1 MKSVFLLIVLMASV
15 CIGQTN
21 AKALKVVKHKSDWKV
36 YRLGIEIPK
45 SHFFRIVNDEYNRD
59 QSILHEKEFM
69 IKRFKL
75 SCFMCGN
82 SSLGLLSL
90 ASDNQQMVRYTIFG
104 YLATNLVKRFLK
116 VKTVD
121 VSFKEAQ
128 DLARGY
134 NDGLMGKAKIAI

>member
-1 MKSVFLLIVLMASV
+1 MKPVFLLIVLMASV
-15 CIGQTN
+15 CVAQTN

-36 YRLGIEIPK
+36 YRSGIEIPK

-69 IKRFKL
+69 TKRFKL

-104 YLATNLVKRFLK
+104 YLVTNLIKRFLK
-116 VKTVD
+116 VKAVD
-121 VSFKEAQ
+121 VSFEEAQ
-128 DLARGY
+128 DLARDY
-134 NDGLMGKAKIAI
+134 NDGLIGQAKIAI

>member
-1 MKSVFLLIVLMASV
+1 MKSGFLFLFLMTSF
-15 CIGQTN
+15 CMGQTN

-36 YRLGIEIPK
+36 YRSGIEIPK

-69 IKRFKL
+69 TKRFKL

-82 SSLGLLSL
+82 SRLGLLSL

-104 YLATNLVKRFLK
+104 YLVTNLIKRFLK
-116 VKTVD
+116 VKAVD
-121 VSFKEAQ
+121 VSFEEAQ
-128 DLARGY
+128 DLARDY
-134 NDGLMGKAKIAI
+134 NDGLMGQAKIAI

>member
-1 MKSVFLLIVLMASV
+1 MKSGFLFLFLMTSF
-15 CIGQTN
+15 CMGQTN

-36 YRLGIEIPK
+36 YRSGIEIPK

-69 IKRFKL
+69 TKRFKL

-104 YLATNLVKRFLK
+104 YLVTTLIKRFLK
-116 VKTVD
+116 VKAVD
-121 VSFKEAQ
+121 VSFEEAQ
-128 DLARGY
+128 DLARDY
-134 NDGLMGKAKIAI
+134 NDGLMGQAKIAI

>member
-1 MKSVFLLIVLMASV
+1 MKSGFLFLFLMTSF
-15 CIGQTN
+15 CMGQTN

-36 YRLGIEIPK
+36 YRSGIEIPK

-69 IKRFKL
+69 TKRFKL

-104 YLATNLVKRFLK
+104 YLVTNLIKRFLK
-116 VKTVD
+116 VKAVD
-121 VSFKEAQ
+121 VSFEEAQ
-128 DLARGY
+128 DLARDY
-134 NDGLMGKAKIAI
+134 NDGLIVQAKIAI

>member
-1 MKSVFLLIVLMASV
+1 MKSGFLFLFLMTSF
-15 CIGQTN
+15 CMGQTN

-36 YRLGIEIPK
+36 YRSGIEIPK

-69 IKRFKL
+69 TKRFKL

-104 YLATNLVKRFLK
+104 YLVTNLIKRFLK
-116 VKTVD
+116 VKAVD
-121 VSFKEAQ
+121 VSFEEAQ
-128 DLARGY
+128 DLARDY
-134 NDGLMGKAKIAI
+134 NDGLIGQAKIAI

>member
-1 MKSVFLLIVLMASV
+1 MKPVFLLIVLMASV
-15 CIGQTN
+15 CVAQTN

-36 YRLGIEIPK
+36 YRSGIEIPK

-69 IKRFKL
+69 TKRFKL

-82 SSLGLLSL
+82 SSLWFLSL

-104 YLATNLVKRFLK
+104 YLVTNLIKRFLK
-116 VKTVD
+116 VKAVD
-121 VSFKEAQ
+121 VSFEEAQ
-128 DLARGY
+128 DLARDY
-134 NDGLMGKAKIAI
+134 NDGLMGQAKIAI

>member
-1 MKSVFLLIVLMASV
+1 MKPVFLLIVLMASV
-15 CIGQTN
+15 CVAQTN

-36 YRLGIEIPK
+36 YRSGIEIPK

-104 YLATNLVKRFLK
+104 YLVTNLIKRFLK
-116 VKTVD
+116 VKAVD
-121 VSFKEAQ
+121 VSFEEAQ
-128 DLARGY
+128 DLARDY
-134 NDGLMGKAKIAI
+134 NDGLMGQAKIAI

>member
-1 MKSVFLLIVLMASV
+1 MKSVFLLIILMASV
-15 CIGQTN
+15 CVAQTN

-36 YRLGIEIPK
+36 YRSGTEIPK

-69 IKRFKL
+69 TKRFKL

-104 YLATNLVKRFLK
+104 YLVTNLIKRFLK

-121 VSFKEAQ
+121 VSFEEAQ
-128 DLARGY
+128 DLARDY
-134 NDGLMGKAKIAI
+134 NDGLIGQAKIAI

>member
-1 MKSVFLLIVLMASV
+1 MRSVFLLIVLLNSF
-15 CIGQTN
+15 CIAQTN

-36 YRLGIEIPK
+36 YRSGIEIPK

-69 IKRFKL
+69 TKRFKL

-104 YLATNLVKRFLK
+104 YLVTNLIKRFLK
-116 VKTVD
+116 VKAVD
-121 VSFKEAQ
+121 VSFEEAQ
-128 DLARGY
+128 DLARDY
-134 NDGLMGKAKIAI
+134 NDGLIGQAKIAI

>member
-1 MKSVFLLIVLMASV
+1 MKSVFLLIVLLASV
-15 CIGQTN
+15 CVGQTN
-21 AKALKVVKHKSDWKV
+21 AKSLKVVKHKSDWKV
-36 YRLGIEIPK
+36 YRSGIEIPK
-45 SHFFRIVNDEYNRD
+45 SHFFRIVNDENNRD

-69 IKRFKL
+69 TKRFKL

-104 YLATNLVKRFLK
+104 YLATSLFKRFLK

-121 VSFKEAQ
+121 VSFEEAQ
-128 DLARGY
+128 DLARDY
-134 NDGLMGKAKIAI
+134 NDGLMGQTKIAI

>member
-1 MKSVFLLIVLMASV
+1 MASV
-15 CIGQTN
+15 CVAQTN

-36 YRLGIEIPK
+36 YRSGIEIPK

-69 IKRFKL
+69 TKRFKL

-104 YLATNLVKRFLK
+104 YLVPNLIKRFLK
-116 VKTVD
+116 VKAVD
-121 VSFKEAQ
+121 VSFEEAQ
-128 DLARGY
+128 DLARDY
-134 NDGLMGKAKIAI
+134 NDGLMGQAKIAI

>member
-1 MKSVFLLIVLMASV
+1 MKSVFLSIVLMASV
-15 CIGQTN
+15 CLAQTN

-36 YRLGIEIPK
+36 YRSGIEIPK
-45 SHFFRIVNDEYNRD
+45 SHFFRIVNDENNRD

-69 IKRFKL
+69 TKRFKL

-90 ASDNQQMVRYTIFG
+90 GSDNQKMVRYTIFG
-104 YLATNLVKRFLK
+104 HLAINLIKRLLK

-121 VSFKEAQ
+121 VSFEEAQ
-128 DLARGY
+128 DLARDY
-134 NDGLMGKAKIAI
+134 NDGLVGQAKIAI

>member
-1 MKSVFLLIVLMASV
+1 MKSGFLFLFLMTSF
-15 CIGQTN
+15 CIAQTN

-36 YRLGIEIPK
+36 YRSGIEIPK

-69 IKRFKL
+69 TKRFKL

-90 ASDNQQMVRYTIFG
+90 ASDNQQMVRYTILG
-104 YLATNLVKRFLK
+104 YFATNLIKRLLK
-116 VKTVD
+116 VKAVD
-121 VSFKEAQ
+121 VSFEEAQ
-128 DLARGY
+128 DLAQDY
-134 NDGLMGKAKIAI
+134 NDGLMGQAKIAI

>member
-1 MKSVFLLIVLMASV
+1 MKSVFLFIVLMASV
-15 CIGQTN
+15 CVAQTN

-36 YRLGIEIPK
+36 YRSGIEIPK

-69 IKRFKL
+69 TKRFKL

-104 YLATNLVKRFLK
+104 YLVTNLIKRFLK
-116 VKTVD
+116 VKAVD
-121 VSFKEAQ
+121 VSFEEAQ
-128 DLARGY
+128 DLARDY
-134 NDGLMGKAKIAI
+134 NDGLIGQAKIAI

>member
-1 MKSVFLLIVLMASV
+1 MKSVFLLIGLITSV
-15 CIGQTN
+15 CVAQTN
-21 AKALKVVKHKSDWKV
+21 VKALKVVQHKSDWKV
-36 YRLGIEIPK
+36 YRSGIEIPK

-69 IKRFKL
+69 TKRFKL

-104 YLATNLVKRFLK
+104 YLAINLIKRILK
-116 VKTVD
+116 VETVD
-121 VSFKEAQ
+121 VSFEEAQ
-128 DLARGY
+128 DLARDY
-134 NDGLMGKAKIAI
+134 NDGLMGQAKIAI

>member
-15 CIGQTN
+15 CVGQTN

-36 YRLGIEIPK
+36 YRSGIEIPK
-45 SHFFRIVNDEYNRD
+45 SHFFRIVNDDYNRD

-69 IKRFKL
+69 TKRFKL

-104 YLATNLVKRFLK
+104 YLVTNLIKRFLK
-116 VKTVD
+116 VKAVD
-121 VSFKEAQ
+121 VSFEEAQ
-128 DLARGY
+128 DLARDY
-134 NDGLMGKAKIAI
+134 NDGLMGQAKIAI